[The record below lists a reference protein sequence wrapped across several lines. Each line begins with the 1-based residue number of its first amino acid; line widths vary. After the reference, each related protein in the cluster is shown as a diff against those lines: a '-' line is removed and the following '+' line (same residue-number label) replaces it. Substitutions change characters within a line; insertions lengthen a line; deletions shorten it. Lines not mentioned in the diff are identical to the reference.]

1 MHNIR
6 VFYNKTQRA
15 KYISHLDINRCMQ
28 RALKRSGLP
37 VWFTEGFHTHI
48 YVTFA
53 LPTPLGFESMY
64 EVMDFRLVEE
74 LPMKEVVRRL
84 NEHLPQGIEIWGAGA
99 PVMKPE
105 RIKYA
110 EYDLS
115 LTYLDK
121 TGAETGAHLEEFME
135 QESIIV
141 TKKTKKKV
149 KEIDLKPL
157 VSVLHTEVCG
167 DTLKLTIRTN
177 AGILLNVNPMLFL
190 EAFESR
196 YGLRSDYWKIT
207 KKKVLD
213 ENLKDFV

>member
-1 MHNIR
+1 
-6 VFYNKTQRA
+6 
-15 KYISHLDINRCMQ
+15 
-28 RALKRSGLP
+28 
-37 VWFTEGFHTHI
+37 
-48 YVTFA
+48 
-53 LPTPLGFESMY
+53 
-64 EVMDFRLVEE
+64 
-74 LPMKEVVRRL
+74 
-84 NEHLPQGIEIWGAGA
+84 
-99 PVMKPE
+99 MKPE
-105 RIKYA
+105 RIQYA

-121 TGAETGAHLEEFME
+121 TGAQTGAYFEEFMR
-135 QESIIV
+135 QESIVV

-157 VSVLHTEVCG
+157 VSVLSMEACG
-167 DTLKLTIRTN
+167 DALKLTIRTN

-213 ENLKDFV
+213 ENLRDFV